1 MENVFADKVQVKSW
15 NVFGLPDNRFSI
27 ESAVILQLSL
37 STEIGPYTSS
47 EIVSLF
53 FLFRN
58 TRRWTLIIDQQGFA
72 NKWIKNLE
80 KENRLQSIQLS
91 QPDYL
96 RILEN
101 AIQYGLP
108 VLLENV
114 GLELEPCMESV
125 LMKEVFRQSGSRHI
139 KLGESII
146 EYNDAFRLNSS
157 IIRIC
162 FSFIRLPIPLFI

>member
-1 MENVFADKVQVKSW
+1 M
-15 NVFGLPDNRFSI
+15 
-27 ESAVILQLSL
+27 
-37 STEIGPYTSS
+37 
-47 EIVSLF
+47 
-53 FLFRN
+53 
-58 TRRWTLIIDQQGFA
+58 
-72 NKWIKNLE
+72 E
-80 KENRLQSIQLS
+80 KENRLQTIQLG

-162 FSFIRLPIPLFI
+162 SSFIRSFSLSHIYLIKDLFYSNNNHSQNLPNNKISKTTLSG

>member
-1 MENVFADKVQVKSW
+1 MLFIFVFFFAVYSEFKLENIFADKVQVKSW
-15 NVFGLPDNRFSI
+15 SVFGLPDNRFAT
-27 ESAVILQLSL
+27 ESAVILQLSQMIIL
-37 STEIGPYTSS
+37 CGRKLNIDFGNWF
-47 EIVSLF
+47 IC
-53 FLFRN
+53 RN
-58 TRRWTLIIDQQGFA
+58 TRRWTLMIDPKGFA

-80 KENRLQSIQLS
+80 KENRLCVIQLS

-96 RILEN
+96 RVLEN

-114 GLELEPCMESV
+114 GLDLEPIMESV

-146 EYNDAFRLNSS
+146 EYNDAFK
-157 IIRIC
+157 
-162 FSFIRLPIPLFI
+162 

>member
-1 MENVFADKVQVKSW
+1 MIILCGWKIKVQFD
-15 NVFGLPDNRFSI
+15 VFSSVFFFSF
-27 ESAVILQLSL
+27 
-37 STEIGPYTSS
+37 Y
-47 EIVSLF
+47 F
-53 FLFRN
+53 WCRN
-58 TRRWTLIIDQQGFA
+58 TRRWTLIIDPQGFA

-80 KENRLQSIQLS
+80 KENRLCVIQSS

-96 RILEN
+96 RVLEN

-114 GLELEPCMESV
+114 GLELEPIMESV

-146 EYNDAFRLNSS
+146 EYNDAFK
-157 IIRIC
+157 
-162 FSFIRLPIPLFI
+162 

>member
-1 MENVFADKVQVKSW
+1 MIILCGWKIKVQFD
-15 NVFGLPDNRFSI
+15 VFSSVLFSFRFRC
-27 ESAVILQLSL
+27 
-37 STEIGPYTSS
+37 
-47 EIVSLF
+47 
-53 FLFRN
+53 RN
-58 TRRWTLIIDQQGFA
+58 TRRWTLIIDPQGFA

-80 KENRLQSIQLS
+80 KENRLCVIQSS

-96 RILEN
+96 RVLEN

-114 GLELEPCMESV
+114 GLELEPIMESV

-146 EYNDAFRLNSS
+146 EYNDAFK
-157 IIRIC
+157 
-162 FSFIRLPIPLFI
+162 